1 MKRFLGVIMTD
12 ELKQIKKIYG
22 EEMMHLCRGL
32 FPTILLQEGL
42 LLSILRNNIAPTHRL
57 ATDIIE
63 NKLFDEF
70 KNYIN
75 SFVNPN
81 EEKLTDT
88 NKTPF
93 ELMDEAGY
101 VLYECKSEED
111 IQEFAKYY
119 KDSEVL
125 CTIYNGDRLN
135 RCYVFF
141 AVKKNVNEI
150 RREDFNNPEREDE
163 YGTSVISIQFSRGD
177 SNSLSIKNRY
187 NHTVNNPDA
196 TFNNNLENII
206 PGLTKGFEK
215 YYGLNITQETNSNS
229 SFLTINLNY
238 VKAIDGR
245 YYRFNLETNGMYC
258 CENNIIIRHGY
269 INNKYANNPERYLLI
284 DHFIVDLK
292 EKTIFSY
299 SYYVFNINSD
309 SFVKSIT
316 DIGKISR
323 INVIKKGENR
333 VITII
338 YEDKKEVNI
347 GINKYNEII
356 SYENNYVKKLGI
368 FFLSSNKQLQS
379 ISMPNVE
386 IIEDGFLY
394 NNQKLESLS
403 LPNLIEIGGFLNE
416 NLLIDKEEIYK
427 EIEKRKRKKKM
438 KVL

>member
-1 MKRFLGVIMTD
+1 MTD

-316 DIGKISR
+316 DIGRISR